1 MVFSAISSVS
11 SFDADDSV
19 GARQGKKNCDIT
31 MQSDLEWK
39 WSGKI
44 VQQNWFIQTKME
56 LSSTMQSALILW
68 DLSIQG
74 GRGVLAVKVFTPSSI
89 MWRVRH
95 LVWQWVVIILLA
107 DQHQK

>member
-1 MVFSAISSVS
+1 MQMIQFIP
-11 SFDADDSV
+11 
-19 GARQGKKNCDIT
+19 GKKKTNYDIL

-44 VQQNWFIQTKME
+44 VQQNRFIQTKME
-56 LSSTMQSALILW
+56 LYSTMESALILR

-74 GRGVLAVKVFTPSSI
+74 GRGVLAVKDFTPSSI
-89 MWRVRH
+89 MWRVWH
-95 LVWQWVVIILLA
+95 LVWKWAVIILLA